1 MQSSRVRPTEMGVAM
16 RQMIFGAPPAS
27 SSSDSRS
34 AGADD
39 LLECA
44 LTMEGPGGGTHP
56 AIADTRWVGQA
67 RTAVTARLQREGL
80 DNLLDPVRLIVSEL
94 VTNAIR
100 HGSRFVTL
108 SLRTTPAELQLCVRD
123 GGRGI
128 PQAVAQDADAESGRG
143 VWIVGLV
150 VAELGGTWGYALD
163 SRIAWCVLPLTGLP
177 RPELAAPQPLP
188 ASGGNTVSET
198 DPHDYVNRRTPPSP
212 SGRPA
217 RPRSV
222 PRPVC
227 HCPISRPRPWIRSN
241 DGPPRRIGPVGPD
254 SAVGGRAVA
263 RRTPDADRCA
273 P

>member
-198 DPHDYVNRRTPPSP
+198 DPHDLREPANAPLTERPAGQASERAKAGLPLPDFEAASLDPKQRRTPEEDRARWAGLSRRRA
-212 SGRPA
+212 GR
-217 RPRSV
+217 
-222 PRPVC
+222 
-227 HCPISRPRPWIRSN
+227 
-241 DGPPRRIGPVGPD
+241 
-254 SAVGGRAVA
+254 SA
-263 RRTPDADRCA
+263 PDA
-273 P
+273 